1 MRPSERKFET
11 SSLRAARLTL
21 IVAAGWIGGRAQT
34 SPSPTSL
41 VLDHVVAVVNNHAIL
56 LSDVNEEVQIS
67 ILEPRSAERAP
78 ETPQSALQ
86 RLISRE
92 LIRQQMRE
100 EDADALEPTD
110 AEVATRLSALRKEL
124 PACVRQNCATEG
136 GWNQFLAAHGL
147 TQEQVEDY
155 LHNRMQILRFIEI
168 RFRQG
173 IHISDQEISDYYQK
187 TLLPQY
193 AKGTTIPPLNEVAP
207 RIEEILLQ
215 QKVTALFG
223 DWLASLRKQGDV
235 EVLDPAL
242 ESPQIQAQG
251 GGAAQ

>member
-1 MRPSERKFET
+1 MRT
-11 SSLRAARLTL
+11 VQIALL
-21 IVAAGWIGGRAQT
+21 VAAGWISARAQT
-34 SPSPTSL
+34 SPSSIPL

-67 ILEPRSAERAP
+67 VLEPRSAERAR
-78 ETPQSALQ
+78 ETPQAALQ

-110 AEVATRLSALRKEL
+110 AEVATRLTALRKEL
-124 PACVRQNCATEG
+124 PACVRQNCATEA
-136 GWNQFLAAHGL
+136 GWSEFLAMHGL
-147 TQEQVEDY
+147 TQEQVEAY

-173 IHISDQEISDYYQK
+173 IHIADQEISDYYQK

-193 AKGTTIPPLNEVAP
+193 AKGTTAPPLPEVAP

-223 DWLASLRKQGDV
+223 DWLASLRKEGDV

-242 ESPQIQAQG
+242 ETPPVRAQSN
-251 GGAAQ
+251 GAAQ